1 MILTKPKSV
10 NAGPISGTGEG
21 VAHSKRWYVALVRM
35 HHEKKVSERLSKMG
49 IDSFV
54 PVQQQIHQ
62 WSDRRKMVDTVLL
75 PMMVFVHVNPKERME
90 VLSFSTV
97 SRYMV
102 MRGESTPAVIP
113 DEQMARFR
121 FMLDYSEEAVILDV
135 NGIGYEIKISG
146 DTAAALPSIGERM
159 KLYTYTYVREDA
171 FCLYGFLTKDD
182 LEIFKKLITVSG
194 IGPKGG
200 LAVLSVMSADDLRFA
215 IMSGDARMIATAP
228 GIGKKTAERVILDLR
243 DKISMEDTMIHRRMT
258 EQTAQDSFADDNQ
271 IRTEAVEALTALG
284 YSAQEALQAVK
295 KVVISEEMDVEA
307 VLKAA
312 LKNMF

>member
-10 NAGPISGTGEG
+10 NAGPSSGTGEG
-21 VAHSKRWYVALVRM
+21 VAHSKRLYVALVRM
-35 HHEKKVSERLSKMG
+35 HHEKKVAERLSKMG

-121 FMLDYSEEAVILDV
+121 FMLDYSEEAVCMNDTPLARGEKVRVIKGPLSGLVGELVTVGGKSKIAVRLNMLGCACVDMQ
-135 NGIGYEIKISG
+135 IGYVEPTKITN
-146 DTAAALPSIGERM
+146 DN
-159 KLYTYTYVREDA
+159 
-171 FCLYGFLTKDD
+171 TK
-182 LEIFKKLITVSG
+182 
-194 IGPKGG
+194 
-200 LAVLSVMSADDLRFA
+200 
-215 IMSGDARMIATAP
+215 
-228 GIGKKTAERVILDLR
+228 
-243 DKISMEDTMIHRRMT
+243 KI
-258 EQTAQDSFADDNQ
+258 
-271 IRTEAVEALTALG
+271 
-284 YSAQEALQAVK
+284 
-295 KVVISEEMDVEA
+295 
-307 VLKAA
+307 
-312 LKNMF
+312 

>member
-1 MILTKPKSV
+1 MNVRYPLLYSLIIDFFSFSLLCVSYMCVIRYLRSNGITWVKNMILTKPKSV

-121 FMLDYSEEAVILDV
+121 FMLDYSDEAVCM
-135 NGIGYEIKISG
+135 N
-146 DTAAALPSIGERM
+146 DTPLARGE
-159 KLYTYTYVREDA
+159 KV
-171 FCLYGFLTKDD
+171 
-182 LEIFKKLITVSG
+182 
-194 IGPKGG
+194 
-200 LAVLSVMSADDLRFA
+200 
-215 IMSGDARMIATAP
+215 
-228 GIGKKTAERVILDLR
+228 RVIKGPLSGLVG
-243 DKISMEDTMIHRRMT
+243 ELVT
-258 EQTAQDSFADDNQ
+258 
-271 IRTEAVEALTALG
+271 VG
-284 YSAQEALQAVK
+284 G
-295 KVVISEEMDVEA
+295 
-307 VLKAA
+307 
-312 LKNMF
+312 

>member
-10 NAGPISGTGEG
+10 NAGPSSGTGEG

-35 HHEKKVSERLSKMG
+35 HHEKKVAERLSKMG

-121 FMLDYSEEAVILDV
+121 FMLDYSEEAVCMNDTPLARGEKVRVIKGPLSGLVGELVTVGGKSKIAVRLNMLGCACVDMQ
-135 NGIGYEIKISG
+135 IGYVEPTKISN
-146 DTAAALPSIGERM
+146 DN
-159 KLYTYTYVREDA
+159 
-171 FCLYGFLTKDD
+171 TK
-182 LEIFKKLITVSG
+182 
-194 IGPKGG
+194 
-200 LAVLSVMSADDLRFA
+200 
-215 IMSGDARMIATAP
+215 
-228 GIGKKTAERVILDLR
+228 
-243 DKISMEDTMIHRRMT
+243 KI
-258 EQTAQDSFADDNQ
+258 
-271 IRTEAVEALTALG
+271 
-284 YSAQEALQAVK
+284 
-295 KVVISEEMDVEA
+295 
-307 VLKAA
+307 
-312 LKNMF
+312 

>member
-10 NAGPISGTGEG
+10 NAGPSSGTGEG

-35 HHEKKVSERLSKMG
+35 HHEKKVAERLSKMG

-121 FMLDYSEEAVILDV
+121 FMLDYSEEAVCMNDTPLARGEKVRVIKGPLSGLVGELVTVGGKSKIAVRLNMLGCACVDMR
-135 NGIGYEIKISG
+135 IGYVESTKITN
-146 DTAAALPSIGERM
+146 DN
-159 KLYTYTYVREDA
+159 
-171 FCLYGFLTKDD
+171 TK
-182 LEIFKKLITVSG
+182 
-194 IGPKGG
+194 
-200 LAVLSVMSADDLRFA
+200 
-215 IMSGDARMIATAP
+215 
-228 GIGKKTAERVILDLR
+228 
-243 DKISMEDTMIHRRMT
+243 KI
-258 EQTAQDSFADDNQ
+258 
-271 IRTEAVEALTALG
+271 
-284 YSAQEALQAVK
+284 
-295 KVVISEEMDVEA
+295 
-307 VLKAA
+307 
-312 LKNMF
+312 